1 MGEEAVMCLER
12 VMVLQ
17 EGRKHD
23 VVVPV
28 GSESGVRRKE
38 GISIAW
44 SWTREEVN
52 EGRMSGLWSSRETLK
67 SFD

>member
-1 MGEEAVMCLER
+1 MGGKAVMCLER

-38 GISIAW
+38 GRSIA
-44 SWTREEVN
+44 
-52 EGRMSGLWSSRETLK
+52 
-67 SFD
+67 